1 MFKNN
6 GEFSYTVGKIDE
18 FVEEKGSQFT
28 ALREVYYNDSEKPS
42 IELRRYSVNKEGN
55 EQMAKGVVFMTPTG
69 PQEAA
74 KAIIRAGF
82 GETTEYIQ
90 ELKDTRED
98 FDQALNKVLG
108 PDDKRYDPDVKMDEV
123 FDASTFV
130 QEEEE
135 DEEEYPF

>member
-1 MFKNN
+1 MFKNS

-90 ELKDTRED
+90 ELKDTRKD

-135 DEEEYPF
+135 DDEELPF

>member
-1 MFKNN
+1 MFKNS

-90 ELKDTRED
+90 ELKDTRKD

>member
-1 MFKNN
+1 MFKNS

-90 ELKDTRED
+90 ELKDTRKD

-108 PDDKRYDPDVKMDEV
+108 PDDKRYDPDVKMDEI

>member
-1 MFKNN
+1 MFKNS

-90 ELKDTRED
+90 ELKDTRKD

-130 QEEEE
+130 QEEDED
-135 DEEEYPF
+135 DEELPF

>member
-1 MFKNN
+1 MFKNS

-130 QEEEE
+130 QEEED
-135 DEEEYPF
+135 DEELPF

>member
-1 MFKNN
+1 MFKNS

>member
-1 MFKNN
+1 MFKNS

-90 ELKDTRED
+90 ELKDTRKD

-130 QEEEE
+130 QEEED
-135 DEEEYPF
+135 DEELPF